1 MVKLNSIILILD
13 SQLERLFL
21 NFQEVIFLNKIKVL
35 IVDDEK
41 LIRKGLNI
49 ILSSYDDLEIVG
61 DASNGYEALEFCK
74 TNDVDIVL
82 MDIRMKVCDGVLGTR
97 LIKEYDSSI
106 ALLIL
111 TTFNDDE
118 YIEDAMKFGASGYLL
133 KDSSDEVL
141 HEGIRSSFLEI
152 LYLIKVW
159 LKNYVPSKTIE
170 QKHISDM
177 YNLTEKEISIIRLIA
192 NGLNNKEISQE
203 LFLSEGTIKNNI
215 TNILGKLE
223 LRDRTQ
229 LVIFAFKNKIV
240 I

>member
-1 MVKLNSIILILD
+1 M
-13 SQLERLFL
+13 
-21 NFQEVIFLNKIKVL
+21 NKIKVL

-159 LKNYVPSKTIE
+159 LK
-170 QKHISDM
+170 
-177 YNLTEKEISIIRLIA
+177 
-192 NGLNNKEISQE
+192 
-203 LFLSEGTIKNNI
+203 
-215 TNILGKLE
+215 KLCT
-223 LRDRTQ
+223 LKK
-229 LVIFAFKNKIV
+229 L
-240 I
+240 

>member
-1 MVKLNSIILILD
+1 MS
-13 SQLERLFL
+13 
-21 NFQEVIFLNKIKVL
+21 KIKVL

-41 LIRKGLNI
+41 LIRKGLKI
-49 ILSSYDDLEIVG
+49 ILSSYDDLEIIG

-74 TNDVDIVL
+74 SNEVDVVL
-82 MDIRMKVCDGVLGTR
+82 MDIRMNICDGVLGTR
-97 LIKEYDSSI
+97 LIKEYDESI

-118 YIEDAMKFGASGYLL
+118 YIKDAMKFGASGYLL

-141 HEGIRSSFLEI
+141 HEGIRSSFFGNVVLD
-152 LYLIKVW
+152 
-159 LKNYVPSKTIE
+159 KNVIEKIMSVEKTVE
-170 QKHISDM
+170 HEHISNI
-177 YNLTEKEISIIRLIA
+177 YNLTEKEISIVKLIA
-192 NGLNNKEISQE
+192 DGLSNKEISQE

-229 LVIFAFKNKIV
+229 LAIFAFKNKIV

>member
-1 MVKLNSIILILD
+1 M
-13 SQLERLFL
+13 
-21 NFQEVIFLNKIKVL
+21 IFLSKIKVL

-41 LIRKGLNI
+41 LIRKGLKI
-49 ILSSYDDLEIVG
+49 ILSSYDDLEIIG

-74 TNDVDIVL
+74 SNDVDVVL
-82 MDIRMKVCDGVLGTR
+82 MDIRMNICDGVLGTR
-97 LIKEYDSSI
+97 LIKEYDESI

-118 YIEDAMKFGASGYLL
+118 YIKDAMKFGASGYLL

-141 HEGIRSSFLEI
+141 HEGIRSSFFGNIVLD
-152 LYLIKVW
+152 
-159 LKNYVPSKTIE
+159 KNVAEKIMSAEKTVE
-170 QKHISDM
+170 HEHISNI
-177 YNLTEKEISIIRLIA
+177 YNLTEKEISIIKLIA
-192 NGLNNKEISQE
+192 HGLSNKEISQE

-229 LVIFAFKNKIV
+229 LAIFAFKNKIV

>member
-1 MVKLNSIILILD
+1 MS
-13 SQLERLFL
+13 
-21 NFQEVIFLNKIKVL
+21 KIKVL

-41 LIRKGLNI
+41 LIRKGLKI
-49 ILSSYDDLEIVG
+49 ILSSYDDLEIIG

-74 TNDVDIVL
+74 SNDVDVVL
-82 MDIRMKVCDGVLGTR
+82 MDIRMNICDGVLGTR
-97 LIKEYDSSI
+97 LIKEYDDSI

-118 YIEDAMKFGASGYLL
+118 YIKDAMKFGASGYLL

-141 HEGIRSSFLEI
+141 HEGIRSSFFGNVVLDKSVAEKI
-152 LYLIKVW
+152 MSAEKAVEY
-159 LKNYVPSKTIE
+159 E
-170 QKHISDM
+170 HISNI
-177 YNLTEKEISIIRLIA
+177 YNLTEKEISIIKLIA
-192 NGLNNKEISQE
+192 DGLSNKEISQE

-229 LVIFAFKNKIV
+229 LAIFAFKNKIV

>member
-1 MVKLNSIILILD
+1 MS
-13 SQLERLFL
+13 
-21 NFQEVIFLNKIKVL
+21 KIKVL

-41 LIRKGLNI
+41 LIRKGLKI
-49 ILSSYDDLEIVG
+49 ILSSYDDLEIIG

-74 TNDVDIVL
+74 SNDVDVVL
-82 MDIRMKVCDGVLGTR
+82 MDIRMNICDGVLGTR
-97 LIKEYDSSI
+97 LIKEYDESI

-118 YIEDAMKFGASGYLL
+118 YIKDAMKFGASGYLL

-141 HEGIRSSFLEI
+141 HEGIRSSFFGNVVLD
-152 LYLIKVW
+152 
-159 LKNYVPSKTIE
+159 KNVAEKIMSSEKTVE
-170 QKHISDM
+170 HEHISNI
-177 YNLTEKEISIIRLIA
+177 YNLTEKEISIIKLIA
-192 NGLNNKEISQE
+192 HGLSNKEISQE

-229 LVIFAFKNKIV
+229 LAIFAFKTKIV

>member
-1 MVKLNSIILILD
+1 M
-13 SQLERLFL
+13 
-21 NFQEVIFLNKIKVL
+21 NKIKVL

-159 LKNYVPSKTIE
+159 LKKLCTLKNYRTKT
-170 QKHISDM
+170 
-177 YNLTEKEISIIRLIA
+177 Y
-192 NGLNNKEISQE
+192 
-203 LFLSEGTIKNNI
+203 F
-215 TNILGKLE
+215 
-223 LRDRTQ
+223 
-229 LVIFAFKNKIV
+229 
-240 I
+240 